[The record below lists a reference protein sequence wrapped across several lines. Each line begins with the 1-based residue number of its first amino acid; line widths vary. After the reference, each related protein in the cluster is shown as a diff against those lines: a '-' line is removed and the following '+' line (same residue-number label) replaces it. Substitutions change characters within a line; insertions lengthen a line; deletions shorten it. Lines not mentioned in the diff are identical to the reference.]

1 MTDLGKFQE
10 GITDLDVLE
19 QYRYENIFKVY
30 ETGDKDFFYYNILK
44 KIRLP
49 DDIDNNLLN
58 TVAYNSALPVTTLSY
73 RIYGTTYLWWLIMVV
88 NNISNPVKIAG
99 GTRIRYIKKQYL
111 KPVIDSLKQQLQ

>member
-44 KIRLP
+44 K
-49 DDIDNNLLN
+49 N
-58 TVAYNSALPVTTLSY
+58 TIT
-73 RIYGTTYLWWLIMVV
+73 
-88 NNISNPVKIAG
+88 
-99 GTRIRYIKKQYL
+99 
-111 KPVIDSLKQQLQ
+111 